1 MLNCNRFERKQRP
14 VYLCVC
20 VCVRMCVSGE
30 HGSRRQFAASQP
42 VIDYSRH
49 IFKVFRLIRN

>member
-20 VCVRMCVSGE
+20 VRVCMCVCVSGE
-30 HGSRRQFAASQP
+30 RDSRRQFAASQP
-42 VIDYSRH
+42 VIDCSRH
-49 IFKVFRLIRN
+49 IV